1 MPAHAALAVVNA
13 VFALVSGGFAIA
25 AALRPAM
32 LAHGPATPAASLYAW
47 TYAARAIPLT
57 IAVVILP
64 ILGDWPGLVA
74 ILLVSGAVQ
83 AADVAIGAAQRNWGM
98 TAGAAVAA
106 AVHLGSAWWLAVH

>member
-25 AALRPAM
+25 AALRPAV
-32 LAHGPATPAASLYAW
+32 LAHGPVTSAASLYAW
-47 TYAARAIPLT
+47 MYAARAIPLT

-64 ILGDWPGLVA
+64 TLGDRSGLVA

-98 TAGAAVAA
+98 TTGAAVGA
-106 AVHLGSAWWLAVH
+106 AVHFGSAWWLAVH